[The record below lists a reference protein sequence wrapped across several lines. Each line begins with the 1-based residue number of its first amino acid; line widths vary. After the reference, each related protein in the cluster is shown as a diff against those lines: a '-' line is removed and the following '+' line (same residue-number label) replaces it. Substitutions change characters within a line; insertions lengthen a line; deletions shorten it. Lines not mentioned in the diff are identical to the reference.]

1 MEHELLEGREI
12 RLIALEDTP
21 SRTQKCFVA
30 FDNNVMVSMYKQWVY
45 LLLAILSKGK
55 LGKVAAEERQNCKVE
70 VHRDMAL
77 HSSIRVCAS

>member
-30 FDNNVMVSMYKQWVY
+30 FDNNVMVSTLTHTYIQSMVY
-45 LLLAILSKGK
+45 
-55 LGKVAAEERQNCKVE
+55 V
-70 VHRDMAL
+70 
-77 HSSIRVCAS
+77 SSGSVFSDNVNW